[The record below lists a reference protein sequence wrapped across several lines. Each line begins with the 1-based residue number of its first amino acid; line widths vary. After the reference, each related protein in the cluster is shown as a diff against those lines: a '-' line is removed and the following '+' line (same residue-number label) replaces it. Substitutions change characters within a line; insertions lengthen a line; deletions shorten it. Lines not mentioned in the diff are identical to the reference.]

1 MTVEDF
7 SIEFDLLFNNIASNK
22 APGLNDYE
30 KSLFLTQAQE
40 LVVRG
45 LYSSGEQS
53 FESTEE
59 LTSYLSSVTK
69 RMGFSS
75 FDKGELYGWDTYTV
89 ELPSKVWYITLENG
103 VVDNLPV
110 EIIPVKQDLF
120 LRTVRNPF
128 RGPTD
133 KRALRITRTDGD
145 VARVSDIIP
154 CKGKRLQSYEIHY
167 VEKPKPI
174 VLEDN
179 IEIDGEIQSRRTCCL
194 PENMH
199 RMVLIRAVELAKSVW
214 Q

>member
-1 MTVEDF
+1 MTVDDF

-69 RMGFSS
+69 RMGFTS
-75 FDKGELYGWDTYTV
+75 FEKDELYGWTTYKV
-89 ELPSKVWYITLENG
+89 EIPSKVWYITLENG

-110 EIIPVKQDLF
+110 EVIPVKQDMF

-128 RGPTD
+128 RGPTG

-145 VARVSDIIP
+145 AVRLSEIIP
-154 CKGKRLQSYEIHY
+154 AKGKELQSYEIHY
-167 VEKPKPI
+167 VEKPRPI

-179 IEIDGEIQSRRTCCL
+179 IEIDGETLNRQTCCL

>member
-1 MTVEDF
+1 MTADDF

-40 LVVRG
+40 LMVRG

-59 LTSYLSSVTK
+59 LTSYLSSISK
-69 RMGFSS
+69 RMS
-75 FDKGELYGWDTYTV
+75 FASFKQGNLYGWTTYTV
-89 ELPSKVWYITLENG
+89 EIPSKVWYITLENG
-103 VVDNLPV
+103 IVDNLPV
-110 EIIPVKQDLF
+110 EVIPIKQDMF

-128 RGPTD
+128 RGPTK

-145 VARVSDIIP
+145 ATRLSDIIP
-154 CKGKRLQSYEIHY
+154 NKDGVLQSYQIHY
-167 VEKPKPI
+167 IEKPKPI

-179 IEIDGEIQSRRTCCL
+179 IEIDGEIHNKQTCCL

-199 RMVLIRAVELAKSVW
+199 RMVLIRAVELAKSIW

>member
-1 MTVEDF
+1 MTVDDF

-59 LTSYLSSVTK
+59 LTSYLSSVSR
-69 RMGFSS
+69 RMDFTY
-75 FDKGELYGWDTYTV
+75 FERDELYGWTTYTV
-89 ELPSKVWYITLENG
+89 EIPSKVWYITLENG

-110 EIIPVKQDLF
+110 EVIPVKQDMF

-128 RGPTD
+128 RGPTK

-145 VARVSDIIP
+145 AVRVSDIIP
-154 CKGKRLQSYEIHY
+154 KKGCVLQSYEIHY

-179 IEIDGEIQSRRTCCL
+179 IEIDGETYGRQTCCL
-194 PENMH
+194 PDNMH

>member
-1 MTVEDF
+1 MTVDDF

-59 LTSYLSSVTK
+59 LTSYLSSVSR
-69 RMGFSS
+69 RMGFTS
-75 FDKGELYGWDTYTV
+75 FERDELYGWITYKV
-89 ELPSKVWYITLENG
+89 EIPSKVWYITLENG
-103 VVDNLPV
+103 VVGDIPV
-110 EIIPVKQDLF
+110 EVIPVKQDMF

-133 KRALRITRTDGD
+133 KRALRITRAEGD
-145 VARVSDIIP
+145 ASRVSDIIP
-154 CKGKRLQSYEIHY
+154 RKGGVLQSYEIHY

-179 IEIDGEIQSRRTCCL
+179 IEIDGETYGRRTCVL

>member
-1 MTVEDF
+1 MTVDDF

-69 RMGFSS
+69 RMGFTS
-75 FDKGELYGWDTYTV
+75 FEKDELYGWTTYKV
-89 ELPSKVWYITLENG
+89 EIPSKVWYITLENG

-110 EIIPVKQDLF
+110 EVIPVKQDMF

-128 RGPTD
+128 RGPTG

-145 VARVSDIIP
+145 AVRLSEIIP
-154 CKGKRLQSYEIHY
+154 AKGKELQSYEIHY

-179 IEIDGEIQSRRTCCL
+179 IEIDGEILNRQTCCL